1 MKRAFIIVRFD
12 RMKNHDLAILC
23 KNIIQIMGKFDTE
36 QLQLKLPYERFS
48 KLKPLIKNLE
58 PKYRKMPQTRDM
70 EALRKRQEELV
81 TAMLL
86 HLKAI
91 ERANFDDQQD
101 DLRHCKDLLRKL
113 FRKFVHQ
120 GMSDRICEIADMET
134 CLRTYEEFRSAVTSL
149 GLNRYLNALKELNS
163 QYYQKRMERSNE
175 QEKLPQAGITP
186 PSKEEVISE
195 LRFLLQSIDVTAA
208 THPES
213 DYSELIELI
222 NIQLTKAR
230 AQLRNLASRRKTAK
244 EKEEK
249 KKKNKPEENTENT
262 ENAEEK

>member
-1 MKRAFIIVRFD
+1 MKRAFITVRFD

-23 KNIIQIMGKFDTE
+23 KDIIRALKDVDIK
-36 QLQLKLPYERFS
+36 QLQLNVSLERFE
-48 KLKPLIKNLE
+48 LTKPLLKNLQ
-58 PKYRKMPQTRDM
+58 PKYRKLPQTKDM

-91 ERANFDDQQD
+91 ERANFEDQQH
-101 DLRHCKDLLRKL
+101 DLTHCKYLLRKL

-120 GMSDRICEIADMET
+120 GMSDRICEIRDMET
-134 CLRTYEEFRSAVTSL
+134 CLNTMDDFRIAVGAL
-149 GLNRYLNALKELNS
+149 GLIRYLNTVSEVSNHYNTKF
-163 QYYQKRMERSNE
+163 MERSNARAKE
-175 QEKLPQAGITP
+175 PEAGITT

-208 THPES
+208 THPEN
-213 DYSELIELI
+213 DYSKLIERI
-222 NIQLTKAR
+222 NYNLTKAR

-244 EKEEK
+244 AKAEK
-249 KKKNKPEENTENT
+249 KNDQNTLETDN
-262 ENAEEK
+262 N